1 MSAVSQGTL
10 ASRKILLGSD
20 SSSKQSNS
28 YNSYIGFLIG
38 WLIIIGEY
46 NTRETSVVSTITTTV
61 TPTSLNVVY
70 TEALNF
76 RLVTL
81 VTVFAINTELN
92 AS

>member
-61 TPTSLNVVY
+61 TPTSLNAVY
-70 TEALNF
+70 TDALNF

-81 VTVFAINTELN
+81 LTAFAINT
-92 AS
+92 